1 MRKSENMYFFL
12 LILLIT
18 LVTVGNGDVIQ
29 TEDIDLHCKDKP
41 CSTLNFYDEN
51 DSLIETV
58 QGSQAKLKVK
68 GVAKMKTVGHHGCYT
83 IFKKTEFRSSSLCWI
98 HMDKLDREEAGYE
111 YSVVRCKRTHISP
124 QCQAR

>member
-1 MRKSENMYFFL
+1 MYFFL

-58 QGSQAKLKVK
+58 QGSQAKLKVR